1 MSTKATKPS
10 TQNDLGPQEELQDE
24 AVIKLLQILE
34 NVRDEDMS
42 CDDLYAF
49 LDQFVEREIQSKD
62 AAKMMPLIREHL
74 DLCSHCCDEYEAL
87 LAVLEN
93 LKEE

>member
-1 MSTKATKPS
+1 MTIKTT
-10 TQNDLGPQEELQDE
+10 TQRIKNAIKPQEELQDE
-24 AVIKLLQILE
+24 AVLRFLQVLE
-34 NVRDEDMS
+34 TVRADDMS

-49 LDQFVEREIQSKD
+49 LDQFVEREIHLKD
-62 AAKMMPLIREHL
+62 AAKIMPLIREHL

-93 LKEE
+93 AKEE